1 MMHTGM
7 GPAHANNFLT
17 ECNIPPIRENA
28 LYKKE
33 KEISKSIHDVAMTSC
48 REAQLQEILLSHD
61 KVCYFYEDNAGRK
74 VKRMVLQCINGV
86 GSNPVKGRTKI

>member
-17 ECNIPPIRENA
+17 ECNIPPISETTLR
-28 LYKKE
+28 KKE

-48 REAQLQEILLSHD
+48 REAQLHEILLSHD
-61 KVCYFYEDNAGRK
+61 KVGYFYEDIYMCIYNGYFFALMKNAHHTA
-74 VKRMVLQCINGV
+74 CFA
-86 GSNPVKGRTKI
+86 